1 MELQIADNQTEVII
15 KSAVLS
21 SDRLGVAGEIDIAKI
36 ITDITLYEHI
46 LKPYVTAEIQFLDQV
61 NILQDMDFQVKLE
74 HGKTNIF
81 LDCNGKNDDTFDL
94 NKMVLA
100 PNANVDESKDELYP
114 FFINEAA
121 YYEKGF
127 GFAVAKKCIVE
138 F

>member
-1 MELQIADNQTEVII
+1 MHYTTTVAEFVVY
-15 KSAVLS
+15 SPRHSRHGLS
-21 SDRLGVAGEIDIAKI
+21 SG
-36 ITDITLYEHI
+36 
-46 LKPYVTAEIQFLDQV
+46 
-61 NILQDMDFQVKLE
+61 LE

-127 GFAVAKKCIVE
+127 GFA
-138 F
+138 